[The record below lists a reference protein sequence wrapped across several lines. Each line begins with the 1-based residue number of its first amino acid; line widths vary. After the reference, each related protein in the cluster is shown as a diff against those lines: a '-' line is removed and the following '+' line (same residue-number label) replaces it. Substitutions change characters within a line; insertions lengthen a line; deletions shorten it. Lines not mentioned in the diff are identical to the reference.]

1 MRKEIIAELI
11 KSIPGISYNEIVRE
25 TTLSNGVVSHYII
38 KLIENGEIE
47 KEGMMRGK
55 YFLKN
60 IPKKDRAL
68 ITLLRNKTNNEVF
81 KYLLRKSKSNDTA
94 DTKEIIKKVKK
105 SNSTISVSLKI
116 LQKNNIIERVIMNKN
131 SKLTND
137 IGYRILNVKFW
148 TLYFV
153 KYNL

>member
-1 MRKEIIAELI
+1 MKNKKIIFIISELNYGGTQ
-11 KSIPGISYNEIVRE
+11 KTV
-25 TTLSNGVVSHYII
+25 I
-38 KLIENGEIE
+38 KLIENEEIE
-47 KEGMMRGK
+47 KEGLMRGK
-55 YFLKN
+55 YFLKDV
-60 IPKKDRAL
+60 PKKDRAL

-81 KYLLRKSKSNDTA
+81 KYLLKKSKSNDTA

-137 IGYRILNVKFW
+137 IGYRISNEKLW
-148 TLYFV
+148 TAYFM